1 MDSRS
6 PEAERAGPAPD
17 PPAGAG
23 PQPAGADEGSSV
35 RRTLV
40 RVIVAQA
47 VALGLL
53 WLLQAVCHV

>member
-6 PEAERAGPAPD
+6 PEAERAGPVPD
-17 PPAGAG
+17 QPAGAG
-23 PQPAGADEGSSV
+23 PQPSGADEGSSV

-53 WLLQAVCHV
+53 WLLQAVYHV